1 MYMHVIWVW
10 PMSHFVTFYVK
21 VNFCT
26 NIYHNLNC
34 CFPFVVVEL
43 YRWTERFCQLI
54 ISIWSLILCF
64 EKGVGWRGCGNKD
77 SHANSPAKLKL
88 MLTFK
93 RKIIHGISLKV
104 MLFYNI
110 SRENIFSKYTRV
122 AMSDSSRI
130 FFVPLLYFVRR
141 HRHKPQPPPLC
152 CQLLPGQQSTAKWCH
167 WTLCRH
173 PRLPR
178 AANSRRWGWTW
189 TSARTCCRC
198 TENPWRRRSQPGIAA
213 RKVEKEK
220 ENWVINKVRCNK
232 TNDKV
237 KYAIK

>member
-43 YRWTERFCQLI
+43 YKWTERFCELI

-88 MLTFK
+88 MLIFK
-93 RKIIHGISLKV
+93 RKIIDGISLKV
-104 MLFYNI
+104 RLFYNI
-110 SRENIFSKYTRV
+110 YRENIFSKYTRV

-130 FFVPLLYFVRR
+130 FCSTLL
-141 HRHKPQPPPLC
+141 LC
-152 CQLLPGQQSTAKWCH
+152 QKAQAQTTATTTMLPIV
-167 WTLCRH
+167 
-173 PRLPR
+173 
-178 AANSRRWGWTW
+178 
-189 TSARTCCRC
+189 ARTAIH
-198 TENPWRRRSQPGIAA
+198 SQMVSLDTLPSSSASEG
-213 RKVEKEK
+213 RE
-220 ENWVINKVRCNK
+220 
-232 TNDKV
+232 
-237 KYAIK
+237 